1 MLWLYVGWRV
11 LRRVW
16 LVLLAGAFAL
26 VVLAAHPQTDLR
38 QAVHGRG
45 ALRHQIQRLQH
56 DLQRG
61 FERHLR
67 PPDDRSDHPPRVER
81 SGSR

>member
-16 LVLLAGAFAL
+16 LVLLAGAVAL
-26 VVLAAHPQTDLR
+26 VVLAAHPQTELR

-45 ALRHQIQRLQH
+45 LSSTSRAFSSQRGESVQAIVRSVVTAEGRKPSFQRL
-56 DLQRG
+56 RT
-61 FERHLR
+61 
-67 PPDDRSDHPPRVER
+67 
-81 SGSR
+81 